1 MDVEG
6 ITETTKMFKEL
17 NNFVNTSD
25 VENVLTKLG
34 EMFEKMT
41 EALEEANDNGGS
53 EIVKTLKELKDKL
66 LGNDKAAAEA
76 TTTDAVAATTG
87 DVNTTTP
94 PQNNNSAELIEA
106 FTNLQE
112 TLLGTLNVKVT
123 NPEEFGA

>member
-41 EALEEANDNGGS
+41 EALEEANDQGGS